1 MRSGGLAVSRELV
14 LATMVLVLG
23 GAGAW
28 LASWV
33 PAAREPGDRVLGGR
47 QLEAVSWRRIWLTLL
62 PAGIALA
69 TMLGWALQ
77 EPSMTDELLLPTAAL
92 VAIPIGLVWLR
103 CAVRACVALRR
114 PRAMPLLATVGLVR
128 PRVVV
133 AEDLC
138 GTLDPAALE
147 AALAHERVHVRH
159 RDPLRIWLAQIATD
173 LQWPSPSARRRFE
186 HWLGAL
192 ELARDEAARLD
203 GVPGEDLAA
212 AVVAVARLPRRRLGA
227 AIAGLTGA
235 ETSLASRVHRLLEPV
250 PPDRGRRPVLLLPAV
265 LAVLGASV
273 LIGAAYG
280 DDVLRAMPFIGA

>member
-1 MRSGGLAVSRELV
+1 MSRELV
-14 LATMVLVLG
+14 LATMVLVLC

-33 PAAREPGDRVLGGR
+33 PAASEPGERRELSGR
-47 QLEAVSWRRIWLTLL
+47 QLEARSWRRIWLTLL

-69 TMLGWALQ
+69 TMFGWALQ
-77 EPSMTDELLLPTAAL
+77 EPSVTDELLLPTAAL
-92 VAIPIGLVWLR
+92 VAVPIGLLWLR
-103 CAVRACVALRR
+103 CALRACVALRT
-114 PRAMPLLATVGLVR
+114 PREMPPIATVGLLR

-133 AEDLC
+133 AGDLR
-138 GTLDPAALE
+138 GTLDPAALM

-192 ELARDEAARLD
+192 ELARDEQARLD

-212 AVVAVARLPRRRLGA
+212 AVVAVARMPRRHPGA
-227 AIAGLTGA
+227 AVVGVGLTGA

-250 PPDRGRRPVLLLPAV
+250 PPDRGRRSIVLPLVV
-265 LAVLGASV
+265 LAVLVASV
-273 LIGAAYG
+273 AIGATYG
-280 DDVLRAMPFIGA
+280 DYVLRAMPFIGA

>member
-1 MRSGGLAVSRELV
+1 MSRELV
-14 LATMVLVLG
+14 LATMVVVLC

-33 PAAREPGDRVLGGR
+33 PASEPGDRRELSGR
-47 QLEAVSWRRIWLTLL
+47 QLEARSWRRIWWTLL

-69 TMLGWALQ
+69 TLFGWALQ
-77 EPSMTDELLLPTAAL
+77 EPSVTDELLLPTAPL
-92 VAIPIGLVWLR
+92 VVLPIGLLWLR
-103 CAVRACVALRR
+103 CAVRACVALRS
-114 PRAMPLLATVGLVR
+114 PRELPPLATVGLVR

-133 AEDLC
+133 TGELRGA
-138 GTLDPAALE
+138 LDPAALA

-192 ELARDEAARLD
+192 ELARDEEARLD

-212 AVVAVARLPRRRLGA
+212 AVVAVARMPRRPLGGA
-227 AIAGLTGA
+227 MAGLTGA

-250 PPDRGRRPVLLLPAV
+250 PPDRGRRSIGLLVAV
-265 LAVLGASV
+265 IAVLGASTA
-273 LIGAAYG
+273 IGAAYG
-280 DDVLRAMPFIGA
+280 DYVLRAMPFIGG

>member
-1 MRSGGLAVSRELV
+1 MSRDLV
-14 LATMVLVLG
+14 LATMVVVLC

-33 PAAREPGDRVLGGR
+33 PVGEPGGRGLSGR
-47 QLEAVSWRRIWLTLL
+47 QLEARSWRRIWLTLL

-69 TMLGWALQ
+69 TMSGWAWQ
-77 EPSMTDELLLPTAAL
+77 EPSVTDELLLPTAAL
-92 VAIPIGLVWLR
+92 VVVPIGLLWLR

-114 PRAMPLLATVGLVR
+114 PREMPPLATVGLLR

-133 AEDLC
+133 AEDVR
-138 GTLDPAALE
+138 GTLDPAALV

-173 LQWPSPSARRRFE
+173 LQWPSPWARRRFE

-192 ELARDEAARLD
+192 ELARDDEARLD
-203 GVPGEDLAA
+203 GVAGEDLAA
-212 AVVAVARLPRRRLGA
+212 AVVAVARMPRALGA
-227 AIAGLTGA
+227 ALAGLTGA

-250 PPDRGRRPVLLLPAV
+250 QLDRGRPSILLPLVV
-265 LAVLGASV
+265 LAVLVASGA
-273 LIGAAYG
+273 IGALYG